1 MKVVHDGV
9 DRVPIERSLVVDPVV
24 KHALCHL
31 RFVQSQQPSDADSVE
46 FADWRERIAEALDAL
61 AGVLVFK
68 EDRARARAE
77 ATAAREQAAEV
88 RRRGEIG
95 ASER

>member
-1 MKVVHDGV
+1 M
-9 DRVPIERSLVVDPVV
+9 L
-24 KHALCHL
+24 KHALRHL
-31 RFVQSQQPSDADSVE
+31 RFLKSQQPSDADPVE

-68 EDRARARAE
+68 EDQARARAE
-77 ATAAREQAAEV
+77 ATAAREQAAEA
-88 RRRGEIG
+88 RRRGEIE